1 MIDYITHIGGIQ
13 RPEEMKMPA
22 YSTVR
27 STTGKLH
34 LSLGS
39 RTAMCNGRSGKFGWV
54 HPVSV
59 DNAPESAFCE
69 KCFGATPKEMIKN
82 MRSNDALE

>member
-1 MIDYITHIGGIQ
+1 MVDYIPIGGIQ
-13 RPEEMKMPA
+13 RPTRDKKMPA

-39 RTAMCNGRSGKFGWV
+39 RTAMCNGRSGKFSWV
-54 HPVSV
+54 HPASV
-59 DNAPESAFCE
+59 DRAPESVFCE
-69 KCFGATPKEMIKN
+69 KCFGATPKTMIAN
-82 MRSNDALE
+82 MRASDSLE

>member
-1 MIDYITHIGGIQ
+1 MNKSA
-13 RPEEMKMPA
+13 P

-39 RTAMCNGRSGKFGWV
+39 RTAMCNGRSGKFSWV
-54 HPVSV
+54 HPVSA
-59 DNAPESAFCE
+59 DNAPESIFCE

-82 MRSNDALE
+82 MRSNGALE